1 MLGSSYLVESGGW
14 AMLKHSEK
22 YWLSM
27 ESLSKSLVTV
37 LVPFL
42 TKAGIETLFLLSI
55 LAGFQKCLWAS
66 WIEISEEMTLDLP
79 QLLHGSVSHQIFS
92 WLLSSNFLVIH
103 GKVLL
108 LGSEFFGMHISI
120 VSINLVFQL
129 VKDSL
134 TSPVSTKS
142 QSVSSIRDL
151 T

>member
-1 MLGSSYLVESGGW
+1 MLGSSYLVESGDW

-22 YWLSM
+22 YWLSV
-27 ESLSKSLVTV
+27 EALSKSLVTV
-37 LVPFL
+37 VPFL
-42 TKAGIETLFLLSI
+42 TKAGLETLFLLSI

-66 WIEISEEMTLDLP
+66 WIEIPEEMTLDLP

-92 WLLSSNFLVIH
+92 WLLSSNFLSS
-103 GKVLL
+103 
-108 LGSEFFGMHISI
+108 SEKFCGMHISI

-151 T
+151 TLEKSA